1 MESYILSILSIYDS
15 LVRPKLWALSYGP
28 NSLSQS
34 SAIDEDGLVGCLLAT
49 EGVLSSRT
57 RFSGGWG
64 AAAECVKVDHNSGD
78 LLFSFLYF

>member
-34 SAIDEDGLVGCLLAT
+34 SAIDEDGLPAVRL
-49 EGVLSSRT
+49 
-57 RFSGGWG
+57 
-64 AAAECVKVDHNSGD
+64 KVS
-78 LLFSFLYF
+78 